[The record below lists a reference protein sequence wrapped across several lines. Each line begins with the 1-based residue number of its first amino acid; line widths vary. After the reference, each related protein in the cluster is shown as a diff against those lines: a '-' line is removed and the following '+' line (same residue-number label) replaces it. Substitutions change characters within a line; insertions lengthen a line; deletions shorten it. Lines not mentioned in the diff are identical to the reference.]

1 MRQEQAN
8 PIGGDHIPKELERS
22 FQLVLV
28 PGEMGKKAVVKMRE
42 IKAQ

>member
-1 MRQEQAN
+1 MRQDQ
-8 PIGGDHIPKELERS
+8 PSSIGGDHIPKELERS

-28 PGEMGKKAVVKMRE
+28 PGEMGKKSVVKMRE